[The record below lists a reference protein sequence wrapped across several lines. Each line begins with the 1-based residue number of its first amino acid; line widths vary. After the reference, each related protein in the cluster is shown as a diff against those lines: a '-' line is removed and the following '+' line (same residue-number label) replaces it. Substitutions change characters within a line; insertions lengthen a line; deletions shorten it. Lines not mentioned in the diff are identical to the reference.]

1 MKLDLNQQT
10 LVKLREK
17 YGGIIVDF
25 LGFKL
30 NTEQGELNDEIAE
43 PDRYL
48 NDWAIQT
55 LATLLTHYS
64 EATLKPLSGKLVKYR
79 DLPGGCAYEEAL
91 TRRAIEPIAMVFG
104 EAPQGIVEAAR
115 HLGGRPKMYGDA
127 SVEIMALKGI
137 PLTYVIWGAEDL
149 PASANL
155 LYDETASHYLP
166 TEDLAVLGEVTSI
179 RLMETRRLGK
189 GHL

>member
-30 NTEQGELNDEIAE
+30 NTEQGELFDEIAE

-48 NDWAIQT
+48 NDRAIQT

-64 EATLKPLSGKLVKYR
+64 VATLKPLSGKLVKYR

-115 HLGGRPKMYGDA
+115 HLGGRPQMYGDA

-137 PLTYVIWGAEDL
+137 PLTYVVWGAEDF
-149 PASANL
+149 PASASL
-155 LYDETASHYLP
+155 LFDETASHYLP

>member
-1 MKLDLNQQT
+1 MKLNLKHQT

-17 YGGIIVDF
+17 YEGERVDF

-30 NTEQGELNDEIAE
+30 NTENAELIDEIAK
-43 PDRYL
+43 PDSHL

-64 EATLKPLSGKLVKYR
+64 TATLIPLSGKLVKYR

-91 TRRAIEPIAMVFG
+91 NKRAIEPIAKVFG
-104 EAPQGIVEAAR
+104 DNPQRLVEAAGY
-115 HLGGRPKMYGDA
+115 LGGKLQMYGEA

-137 PLTYVIWGAEDL
+137 TLTYVVWGAENFC
-149 PASANL
+149 ASASL

-179 RLMETRRLGK
+179 RLMETKNLRKPNL
-189 GHL
+189 

>member
-115 HLGGRPKMYGDA
+115 HLGGRPQMYGDA

-137 PLTYVIWGAEDL
+137 PLTYVVWGAEDF
-149 PASANL
+149 PASASL
-155 LYDETASHYLP
+155 LFDETASHYLP

>member
-1 MKLDLNQQT
+1 LKLDLNQQT

-30 NTEQGELNDEIAE
+30 NTEQGELIDEIAK

-64 EATLKPLSGKLVKYR
+64 VATLIPLSGKLVKYR

-104 EAPQGIVEAAR
+104 EDPQGIVETAR
-115 HLGGRPKMYGDA
+115 HLGGRPQMYGDA

-137 PLTYVIWGAEDL
+137 PLTYVVWGAGDF
-149 PASANL
+149 PASASL
-155 LYDETASHYLP
+155 LFDETARHYLP

-179 RLMETRRLGK
+179 RLVETRRLGK

>member
-1 MKLDLNQQT
+1 LKLDLNQQT

-115 HLGGRPKMYGDA
+115 HLGGRPQMYGDA

-137 PLTYVIWGAEDL
+137 PLTYVVWGAEDF
-149 PASANL
+149 PASASL
-155 LYDETASHYLP
+155 LFDETASHYLP

>member
-1 MKLDLNQQT
+1 LKLDLNQQT

-30 NTEQGELNDEIAE
+30 NTEQGELFDEIAE

-48 NDWAIQT
+48 NDRAIQT

-64 EATLKPLSGKLVKYR
+64 VATLKPLSGKLVKYR

-115 HLGGRPKMYGDA
+115 HLGGRPQMYGDA

-137 PLTYVIWGAEDL
+137 PLTYVVWGAEDF
-149 PASANL
+149 PASASL
-155 LYDETASHYLP
+155 LFDETASHYLP

>member
-1 MKLDLNQQT
+1 LKLDLNQQT

-30 NTEQGELNDEIAE
+30 NTEQGELIDEIAE

-48 NDWAIQT
+48 NDRAIQT

-115 HLGGRPKMYGDA
+115 HLGGRPQMYGDA

-137 PLTYVIWGAEDL
+137 PLTYVVWGAEDF
-149 PASANL
+149 PASASL
-155 LYDETASHYLP
+155 LFDETASHYLP

>member
-1 MKLDLNQQT
+1 MKLNLNQKT

-17 YGGIIVDF
+17 YEGKIVDF

-30 NTEQGELNDEIAE
+30 NTEDGKLIDEIAK
-43 PDRYL
+43 PGRYL
-48 NDWAIQT
+48 NDWAIGT

-64 EATLKPLSGKLVKYR
+64 DATLIPLSGKLIKYR
-79 DLPGGCAYEEAL
+79 DLPGGFAYEEAL
-91 TRRAIEPIAMVFG
+91 NTRAIEPVAKVFG
-104 EAPQGIVEAAR
+104 EDPPEIVEAAEYLR
-115 HLGGRPKMYGDA
+115 GRRQKYGDA
-127 SVEIMALKGI
+127 SVEIIALKGI
-137 PLTYVIWGAEDL
+137 PLTYVIWGAMDF

-179 RLMETRRLGK
+179 RLIETKKLRKPNL
-189 GHL
+189 